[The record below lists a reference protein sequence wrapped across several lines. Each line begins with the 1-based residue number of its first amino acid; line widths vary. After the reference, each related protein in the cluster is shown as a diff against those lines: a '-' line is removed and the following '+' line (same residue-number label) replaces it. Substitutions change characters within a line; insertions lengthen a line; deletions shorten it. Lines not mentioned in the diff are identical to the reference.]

1 LYKWPAI
8 RLDVGPSLVSRS
20 HVWGLR
26 RVQSKELEGDDVA
39 ELTERMDAFIAHNLD
54 RYVEETARLCAQPS
68 VSATGQGVAAC
79 ADLVAETLAGHGLEV
94 QKLSTPGQ
102 PVVVGRAVGAS
113 ERTLLFYNHYDVQP
127 PEPLE
132 QWHSPPFQP
141 AVREGALYG
150 RGAADDK
157 GELVARLAALDAARS
172 AHGGALPCNVTFVVE
187 GEEEIGSPHIAEFVG
202 EHLDLLRCQGA
213 LWEGGGINAEGQPVM
228 TLGFRGILAVELSLE
243 TMAVDAHSGL
253 AHALPS
259 AAWQLVRVLESLKG
273 PDERVRIAGFYD
285 AARPPTARDLQLL
298 AEMPDEGPLWREL
311 YGVQSFVLGR
321 EGLALR
327 RAVFEPTCTIQGI
340 TTGYQGQ
347 GPKTV
352 IPARAAAKIDF
363 RLVPDQDPDEVYYL
377 LHAHLKR
384 EGFAEVD
391 IIHYGSMWPAKTE
404 AEDPL
409 VALTTQTAEEVY
421 GVPGLISPLGGG
433 SSPVYA
439 FARPLGVPVVHA
451 GVGYWDNKGHAPN
464 EHVRIIDFQRGARH
478 IARILER
485 FADLGGRR

>member
-1 LYKWPAI
+1 VDCCLAGSWAKPGIARHGRGLY
-8 RLDVGPSLVSRS
+8 
-20 HVWGLR
+20 
-26 RVQSKELEGDDVA
+26 RVQSKKLEGGDVA
-39 ELTERMDAFIAHNLD
+39 ELAERMDAFIAHNLD
-54 RYVEETARLCAQPS
+54 RYVEATARLCAQPS

-79 ADLVAETLAGHGLEV
+79 ADLGAEMLAGHGLEV
-94 QKLSTPGQ
+94 QKLPTPGQ
-102 PVVVGRAVGAS
+102 PVVVGRAAGAS

-132 QWHSPPFQP
+132 QWNSPPFQP
-141 AVREGALYG
+141 AVREGALYA

-157 GELVARLAALDAARS
+157 GELVARLAALDAVRS
-172 AHGGALPCNVTFVVE
+172 AHGGTLPCNVTFVVE
-187 GEEEIGSPHIAEFVG
+187 GEEEIGSPHIAAFVR
-202 EHLDLLRCQGA
+202 EHRDLLRCQGA

-228 TLGFRGILAVELSLE
+228 TLGFRGILAVELVLE

-259 AAWQLVRVLESLKG
+259 AAWRLVRVLESLKG

-285 AARPPTARDLQLL
+285 AVRPPTVRDLELL

-321 EGLALR
+321 EGVALR
-327 RAVFEPTCTIQGI
+327 QAVFEPTCTIQGI

-363 RLVPDQDPDEVYYL
+363 RLVPDQDPDEVYAL
-377 LHAHLKR
+377 LRAHLER
-384 EGFAEVD
+384 AGFAKVD
-391 IIHYGSMWPAKTE
+391 IIRYGSMWPAKTE

-409 VALTTQTAEEVY
+409 VTLTTHTAEEVY
-421 GVPGLISPLGGG
+421 GVPGLVSPLGGG

-464 EHVRIIDFQRGARH
+464 EHVRIVDFQQGARH
-478 IARILER
+478 IARILDG
-485 FADLGGRR
+485 FADL

>member
-1 LYKWPAI
+1 
-8 RLDVGPSLVSRS
+8 
-20 HVWGLR
+20 
-26 RVQSKELEGDDVA
+26 VA
-39 ELTERMDAFIAHNLD
+39 ELMERLDAFIVHNLD
-54 RYVEETARLCAQPS
+54 RYVAETARLCAQPS
-68 VSATGQGVAAC
+68 VSATGLGVAAC
-79 ADLVAETLAGHGLEV
+79 ADLVAEMLAEHGLEV
-94 QKLSTPGQ
+94 QKLPTPGP
-102 PVVVGRAVGAS
+102 PVVVGHAEGTS

-132 QWHSPPFQP
+132 QWHSPPFEP
-141 AVREGALYG
+141 TVREGALYA

-157 GELVARLAALDAARS
+157 GELVARLAALAATRS
-172 AHGGALPCNVTFVVE
+172 AYGGRLPCNVIFVVE
-187 GEEEIGSPHIAEFVG
+187 GEEEIGSPHIAAFVH
-202 EHLDLLRCQGA
+202 EHQDLLRCHGA
-213 LWEGGGINAEGQPVM
+213 LWEGGGINAKGQPVM
-228 TLGFRGILAVELSLE
+228 TLGFRGILAVELAAQ

-259 AAWQLVRVLESLKG
+259 AAWRLVRALASLKG

-285 AARPPTARDLQLL
+285 AARPPTARDLELL

-311 YGVQSFVLGR
+311 YGVGAFVLGR
-321 EGLALR
+321 EGEALR

-352 IPARAAAKIDF
+352 IPAQAAAKIDF
-363 RLVPDQDPDEVYYL
+363 RLVPDQDPDEIYAL
-377 LHAHLKR
+377 LTAHLER
-384 EGFAEVD
+384 EGFPEVD
-391 IIHYGSMWPAKTE
+391 IIRYGSMWPAKTD

-421 GVPGLISPLGGG
+421 GVRGLISPLGGG

-451 GVGYWDNKGHAPN
+451 GVGYWDNKGHTPN
-464 EHVRIIDFQRGARH
+464 EHVRIVDFQRGARH
-478 IARILER
+478 IARILDG
-485 FADLGGRR
+485 FASL

>member
-1 LYKWPAI
+1 MME
-8 RLDVGPSLVSRS
+8 
-20 HVWGLR
+20 
-26 RVQSKELEGDDVA
+26 RV
-39 ELTERMDAFIAHNLD
+39 DAFIAHNLD
-54 RYVEETARLCAQPS
+54 QYVEETARLCAQPS
-68 VSATGQGVAAC
+68 VSATGEGVAAC
-79 ADLVAETLAGHGLEV
+79 ANLVAKMLAGHGLEV
-94 QKLSTPGQ
+94 QKLPTPGR
-102 PVVVGRAVGAS
+102 PVLVGRATGAS

-132 QWHSPPFQP
+132 EWHSPPFEP
-141 AVREGALYG
+141 VVRAGALYA

-157 GELVARLAALDAARS
+157 GELVARLAALDAVRS
-172 AHGGALPCNVTFVVE
+172 AHGGTLPCNVTFVVE
-187 GEEEIGSPHIAEFVG
+187 GEEEVGSPHIAAFVRK
-202 EHLDLLRCQGA
+202 HQDLLCCQGA
-213 LWEGGGINAEGQPVM
+213 LWEGGGINVKGQPVM
-228 TLGFRGILAVELSLE
+228 TLGFRGILAVELALK

-253 AHALPS
+253 AHALPN
-259 AAWQLVRVLESLKG
+259 AAWQLVGVLESLKG
-273 PDERVRIAGFYD
+273 SDGRVRIAGFYD
-285 AARPPTARDLQLL
+285 AVRPPTARDLELL

-321 EGLALR
+321 EGVALR

-363 RLVPDQDPDEVYYL
+363 RLVPDQDPDEVYTL
-377 LHAHLKR
+377 LRAHLGKA
-384 EGFAEVD
+384 GFPKVD
-391 IIHYGSMWPAKTE
+391 IRRYGSMWPARTD

-409 VALTTQTAEEVY
+409 VALTTRTAEEVY

-464 EHVRIIDFQRGARH
+464 EHVRIVDFQRGARH
-478 IARILER
+478 IARILAG
-485 FADLGGRR
+485 FAGL